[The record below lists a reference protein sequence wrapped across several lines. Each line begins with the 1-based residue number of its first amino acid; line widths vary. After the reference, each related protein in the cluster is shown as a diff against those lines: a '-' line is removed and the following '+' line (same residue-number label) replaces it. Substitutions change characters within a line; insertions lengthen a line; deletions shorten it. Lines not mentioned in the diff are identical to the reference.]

1 MHAGHKALVE
11 VDDNILLIVDD
22 PQGILDQK
30 LRPRPINL
38 LNIVIILF
46 SYFKLYIIKTLNY
59 SSLSICPWKK
69 LVCMLDTKSW
79 WKLATIF
86 C

>member
-1 MHAGHKALVE
+1 MEEVSVHAGHKVLVE
-11 VDDNILLIVDD
+11 VSDNILLIVFY

-30 LRPRPINL
+30 LRPRPIHL

-46 SYFKLYIIKTLNY
+46 SYLKLYIIKTLKY
-59 SSLSICPWKK
+59 SSFSICPWKK
-69 LVCMLDTKSW
+69 L
-79 WKLATIF
+79 F